1 MHLSSRIAAGI
12 FWCVIALLYSSNV
25 FSQPGKITIDLEKD
39 KPVKY
44 KTRVL
49 KSEKTGQ
56 KKFTLP
62 RRFVQNTT
70 SHYNYY
76 FNANNKFNE
85 VIDRAR
91 YSAAENYFKLLPFYG
106 YSLERTSGN
115 AGDLDSIIYKAT
127 AGVLLHDLRSDWVD
141 NFYLLLG
148 KAYLLKKE
156 FDSAAMTFQFIN
168 YNLYPKNKKDQDQ
181 MLVGSNVN
189 SSGGG
194 SLSIANKEK
203 KDVVHKVFSRPPS
216 RNDAFIWQIRTLT
229 EMEEYGE
236 ASGLI
241 NTLYNDPNFPAR
253 LMPAL
258 EEVNA
263 YWFYK
268 QGMYDSAAHHLE
280 GALDNSFDIQ
290 QRARSEYLLGQ
301 LYEMNKDRTKAI
313 SYYNKA
319 IRHTTDPLMDIYAN
333 LNMAKMFDSSGG
345 NKIDVSVAN
354 LLKMAKRDKFDNYRD
369 IIYYSAAEII
379 LEKPDT
385 AAAIDY
391 LKKSLEYSA
400 SNPGFKNKTFLKL
413 ADLSFLTKK
422 YKQAYSNY
430 DSLQTGDS
438 TLADWAGI
446 EKRKNML
453 ALVVRKIN
461 IIDREDSLQ
470 KVAALPEKEREAF
483 IKKLVKQLR
492 KERGLK
498 DESKVTGSA
507 VFNEKNATTDIFSGN
522 TTKGDWYFYNPSIK
536 AKGYTAFK
544 SKWGKREN
552 VDNWR
557 RSGAGDFGVANAKN
571 DKGDNV
577 VNNDEPTKNGVAI
590 SGDVDAP
597 SPFVPGETDE
607 EVNIPTEIAQPAE
620 ITYEAFVANVPVTPE
635 TLTASHKKI
644 SDALY
649 SMGRLY
655 QNTLEDYSSA
665 VQTYERSLKDY
676 PDSLYNG
683 ELYMN
688 LSYCYLKL
696 GDQAKADFYKNLLN
710 TKYAG
715 SNYAKLLNNPKAI
728 PKKSAKDPEATKSY
742 ETIYNLFIE
751 GQFDKALELK
761 KAADSLYANN
771 YWSPQLLY
779 IQSIYYIRQKQDSLA
794 TVTLNDLVNLYNSSP
809 LADKASTMLDV
820 LSRRSEIE
828 EYLTNLTIERDTST
842 AKKIIVDETEP
853 ATPTPA
859 PVAKNLPADSL
870 VKKTPPPVTDTAK
883 QVAKTEEPKPVNIT
897 PPKVV
902 ETDPKKPVI
911 KNGAFTFNA
920 DEPHYVVMWLDK
932 VDPVFISE
940 ARTAFNRYNRDK
952 SSAQPLEILRD
963 TLDKDRTLL
972 VFKEFSN
979 AAAAYKYSENV
990 RRDAAVEVSWLP
1002 SNKYS
1007 FFIISQANLD
1017 ILKENKDFAGY
1028 LNLLN
1033 KALPT
1038 IQ

>member
-1 MHLSSRIAAGI
+1 MHVSSRIALFF
-12 FWCVIALLYSSNV
+12 FWCFTALIFNSDA
-25 FSQPGKITIDLEKD
+25 FGQAGKITIDLQKD

-44 KTRVL
+44 KTRIL

-76 FNANNKFNE
+76 FNANNKFIE

-91 YSAAENYFKLLPFYG
+91 YSSSENYFKLLPFYG
-106 YSLERTSGN
+106 YSLTST
-115 AGDLDSIIYKAT
+115 ASQTGDLDSIIYKAT

-148 KAYLLKKE
+148 KAYLLKGE
-156 FDSAAMTFQFIN
+156 LDSAATTFQFIN
-168 YNLYPKNKKDQDQ
+168 YNLYPRKKKDQEQ
-181 MLVGSNVN
+181 LIVGSNTN
-189 SSGGG
+189 SGGG
-194 SLSIANKEK
+194 GGLSIANKEK
-203 KDVVHKVFSRPPS
+203 KDLVHKVFTRPPS

-229 EMEEYGE
+229 EMQEYGD
-236 ASGLI
+236 AAGLI
-241 NTLYNDPNFPAR
+241 NTLLNDANFPQR

-268 QGMYDSAAHHLE
+268 QEMYDSAALHLE
-280 GALDNSFDIQ
+280 KALDNSMDLQ

-301 LYEMNKDRTKAI
+301 LFEMSKNRTKAI
-313 SYYNKA
+313 NYYTKS
-319 IRHTTDPLMDIYAN
+319 IRHTTDLLMDIYAN
-333 LNMAKMFDSSGG
+333 LNMAKMYDSTGG

-354 LLKMAKRDKFDNYRD
+354 LLKMAKRDKFDNYKD

-385 AAAIDY
+385 AAAISY
-391 LKKSLEYSA
+391 LKKSLQYSA
-400 SNPGFKNKTFLKL
+400 SNPSFKNRTFLKL

-422 YKQAYSNY
+422 YKQAYASY
-430 DSLQTGDS
+430 DSLQAGDS
-438 TLADWAGI
+438 TIANWDDI
-446 EKRKNML
+446 EKRKSML
-453 ALVVRKIN
+453 ALIVRKIN
-461 IIDREDSLQ
+461 SIEREDSLQ

-498 DESKVTGSA
+498 DDSKVTGSA
-507 VFNEKNATTDIFSGN
+507 VFDEKNVTSDIFAAN
-522 TTKGDWYFYNPSIK
+522 TSKGDWYFYNPSIK

-557 RSGAGDFGVANAKN
+557 RSGASDFGVANAKN
-571 DKGDNV
+571 DNGDNV
-577 VNNDEPTKNGVAI
+577 IDNDEPTKNGVAI

-597 SPFVPGETDE
+597 SPLMAGENDE
-607 EVNIPTEIAQPAE
+607 AGEEGNLPAE
-620 ITYEAFVANVPVTPE
+620 IADATELTYEAFVANVPSTPE
-635 TLTASHKKI
+635 SLTASHKKL

-649 SMGRLY
+649 SLGRLY

-665 VQTYERSLKDY
+665 VDTYERSLKDY
-676 PDSLYNG
+676 PDSVYNG
-683 ELYMN
+683 EIYMN
-688 LSYCYLKL
+688 LSYCYQKL
-696 GDQAKADFYKNLLN
+696 GDMAKADFYKNLLN

-715 SNYAKLLNNPKAI
+715 SNFAKLLNNPKALS
-728 PKKSAKDPEATKSY
+728 KKTTKDPEATKSY

-751 GQFDKALELK
+751 GQFEKALQLK
-761 KAADSLYANN
+761 KVADSVYANN
-771 YWSPQLLY
+771 YWTPQLLY
-779 IQSIYYIRQKQDSLA
+779 IQSIYYVKQKQDSLA
-794 TVTLNDLVNLYNSSP
+794 LNTLNELVNLYNSSP
-809 LADKASTMLDV
+809 LADKASRMIDV
-820 LSRRSEIE
+820 LNRRSEIE

-842 AKKIIVDETEP
+842 AKKIVVDEAEP
-853 ATPTPA
+853 GRPIVIKTS
-859 PVAKNLPADSL
+859 PADS
-870 VKKTPPPVTDTAK
+870 VKQKNNQPASDTAK
-883 QVAKTEEPKPVNIT
+883 QVTAAQPKVITIT
-897 PPKVV
+897 PPKVI
-902 ETDPKKPVI
+902 DPKRPVI

-932 VDPVFISE
+932 VDAVFSSE
-940 ARTAFNRYNRDK
+940 ARTAFNRYNREK
-952 SSAQPLEILRD
+952 YSAAPLEITKD

-972 VFKEFSN
+972 VFRQFDN
-979 AAAAYKYSENV
+979 AAAAYKYNERV

-1002 SNKYS
+1002 ANKYS
-1007 FFIISQANLD
+1007 FFIISEGNLAL
-1017 ILKENKDFAGY
+1017 LKQNKDFAGY